1 MKPPRSTR
9 NIPRFPGPICVR
21 FAGDLSAIKHGCWKG
36 YVAFLGTG
44 AWLKLN
50 IKAWKCIVTSHMPTT
65 HLTPNFGVSK
75 SKGFFPTKKVVS
87 FWMVLPQNQGMVL
100 EQLNPHTHG
109 SLSKKKCGNSPKRNV
124 WVEKCCT
131 NIHWKSVMLI
141 EIRWTL
147 IPQCLRDLMH
157 RVAVPVPN

>member
-21 FAGDLSAIKHGCWKG
+21 IAGDLSAIKHGCWKG

-44 AWLKLN
+44 AAWLKLN
-50 IKAWKCIVTSHMPTT
+50 IKAWKCIVTSHIPTT

-87 FWMVLPQNQGMVL
+87 FWIVLTRNPGMA
-100 EQLNPHTHG
+100 ESPH
-109 SLSKKKCGNSPKRNV
+109 SRFNFKKKKCGNSPKRNV
-124 WVEKCCT
+124 SVEKCST

-147 IPQCLRDLMH
+147 ISQCLRDLMH
-157 RVAVPVPN
+157 RVAVPVPS